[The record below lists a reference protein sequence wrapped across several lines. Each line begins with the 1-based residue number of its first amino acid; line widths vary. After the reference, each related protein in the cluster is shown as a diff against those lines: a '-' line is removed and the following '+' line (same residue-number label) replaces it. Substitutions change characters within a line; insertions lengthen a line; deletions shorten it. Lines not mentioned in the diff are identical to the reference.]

1 MKEKQKSNEL
11 QRIDSLYDKISTLI
25 EQARKIIYVNVNST
39 EVKTRYEIGR
49 YIYEDEQNGK
59 RAAYGKQILMNLST
73 RLIIKYGKDWSYD
86 TLKRCRLFYFS
97 YNHTIRATVLPQ
109 SKTKEVSLQTNI
121 TDYQP
126 NFTLSWSH
134 YLILMRIDN
143 NDERRFYEIE
153 SYNQNW
159 SVRHLQRQVASS
171 LYERLALSRDKDD
184 VMRLANEG
192 ITIEKPSDILKNPL
206 TLEFLGLKPDMS
218 YSETKLEEVIINK
231 LQMFLLELGKGFLF
245 ESRQKRF
252 TFDEDNITSK
262 CKHLRPTICFMSS

>member
-1 MKEKQKSNEL
+1 MKEKQNSYEL

-25 EQARKIIYVNVNST
+25 EQARNSIVKNVNCI
-39 EVKTRYEIGR
+39 EVYCKFKTGK
-49 YIYEDEQNGK
+49 YIIEDELYGK
-59 RAAYGKQILMNLST
+59 YRAAYGKKVLSLLSEKLT
-73 RLIIKYGKDWSYD
+73 NKYGHGWSVE
-86 TLKRCRLFYFS
+86 TLTLCRKFYS
-97 YNHTIRATVLPQ
+97 VYSKIVNDVYEINT
-109 SKTKEVSLQTNI
+109 KTKQHF
-121 TDYQP
+121 
-126 NFTLSWSH
+126 FTLSWSH

-252 TFDEDNITSK
+252 TFDEDNFYVDLDRKSVV
-262 CKHLRPTICFMSS
+262 